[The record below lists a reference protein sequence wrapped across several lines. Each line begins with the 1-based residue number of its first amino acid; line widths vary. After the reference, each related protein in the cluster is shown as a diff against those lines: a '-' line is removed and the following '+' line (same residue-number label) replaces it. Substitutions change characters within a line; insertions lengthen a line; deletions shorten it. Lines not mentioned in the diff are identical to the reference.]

1 MRDALPQ
8 AGRPA
13 PVIRVRIIGIGSW
26 SGDDRIGW
34 DAIEAIEAS
43 GVLRR
48 FPPDSVDAVRC
59 DRPGGLLALAAGA
72 PALILID
79 AMRSGASP
87 GTVRRLAAEEVAM
100 AQGGMSSHGLGVA
113 EWLAVARALDLLPAA
128 VLVYGIEAP
137 SSAPATEPGERVSA
151 AVPAVLRLLSADL
164 AALAHADRGP
174 P

>member
-13 PVIRVRIIGIGSW
+13 PVTRVRIIGVGSW

-43 GVLRR
+43 GVLQR
-48 FPPDSVDAVRC
+48 FPRGSVEAVRC
-59 DRPGGLLALAAGA
+59 ERPAGLLALANGA

-79 AMRSGASP
+79 AMRSGAAA
-87 GTVRRLAAEEVAM
+87 GTVRRLATDELATGL
-100 AQGGMSSHGLGVA
+100 GGMSSHGLGVA
-113 EWLAVARALDLLPAA
+113 EWIALARALDLLPPA

-137 SSAPATEPGERVSA
+137 SSAPATEPGERVTA
-151 AVPAVLRLLSADL
+151 AVPAIVRFLSADL
-164 AALAHADRGP
+164 AALVGADQGP